1 MNQPGVDDLAAARRL
16 VLRQQL
22 LLGLLENLVIGDC
35 IGQSMTE
42 QADRLGV
49 RNAASIGQVQKA
61 QEVATIQKLVRKRV
75 FGHSAELL
83 HN

>member
-1 MNQPGVDDLAAARRL
+1 MNQAGVDDLAAARRL

-22 LLGLLENLVIGDC
+22 LLGLLENLVIGAGM
-35 IGQSMTE
+35 GQSITE

-61 QEVATIQKLVRKRV
+61 QEAAMIQKLVLKRV

-83 HN
+83 QN